1 MWSASRSVIAG
12 LVLVGLGTGLAS
24 AQRGDRRGEVQRPL
38 PEQFQAPAAPP
49 LPPEEAIK
57 TIQVAAGFR
66 LELFAAEPMVQD
78 PVAAAF
84 DEDGRLWVVEMRG
97 FMPDID
103 GRGEDEPVGRVR
115 VLEDADADGRAD
127 RASVFVE
134 GLVLPRAVCPTR
146 GGALFVSA
154 GQLWF
159 GRDTD
164 GDGRADQ
171 RELIDA
177 DYATAGNVEHQPNG
191 LLPALDNW
199 IYNAKSSWRYRCVAG
214 RWVKDKTEFR
224 GQWGISQD
232 NFGRLYYNVNFSQLH
247 ADLAPPN
254 EFSRN
259 PRYQTM
265 TGLNLAI
272 ATDQRLYPIRPN
284 TGVNRAYR
292 PGILDERGRLR
303 EFTSASAPLVYR
315 GDQFPADFVGNVFV
329 CDPAAN
335 LVKRNVVDDEGL
347 SLRAQP
353 AYPDREFLA
362 STDERFRPV
371 NLALGPDGALY
382 VVDMYRGIIQ
392 HRQFMTTHLRREIL
406 SRRLDQGIHFG
417 RIYRV
422 VHGSQ
427 PPTRAPKLSRQST
440 AELLQYLSHPNGWWR
455 DTAQRL
461 LIERGDR
468 RAIAALL
475 ALAVEGTNSLGR
487 LHALWTLE
495 GLQVRSAE
503 PRGERA
509 VLNFRP
515 LQDAELEALLRGLE
529 AAEPKVQVATVRV
542 LERLVAG
549 RPEQERA
556 VLRALDRL
564 CVGATPEV
572 LFQIALS
579 LGNLTVPEAGAR
591 LVALLAQHATDPL
604 LRDALLS
611 NPRGEELAMLREL
624 LAQPAWQASSA
635 VGQTSTPPVGQA
647 SRLPAA
653 VDQPPATEPAPA
665 TSQQPATPERQTTDP
680 LSEPGKRL
688 EPGRSQESG
697 KETGGAPD
705 PLRGAAD
712 EFTLQALASA
722 VVQSREPSAVEA
734 LLDLIAEQRGALAW
748 RRRPLL
754 QGFLENQAVL
764 EESPL
769 PLRAPPTVL
778 TEADAVADPNLLAM
792 ARQVAALVEW
802 PGHAVPRRTA
812 PRARPISDAERQ
824 VVNQGRQLYLV
835 ACSACHGLNGE
846 GVPPLAP
853 PLLNSEW
860 VLGPSDRIIRIVL
873 HGLEGPIHVNGR
885 RYAPPQILPDMPA
898 LPTFDDHQLAA
909 TLSYVRRV
917 IGRRGSIVTSEMVR
931 DTRRQWAERERPW
944 TEEELRADA
953 AAGPVSSTGGDV
965 RED

>member
-1 MWSASRSVIAG
+1 MRSISRFVIAG
-12 LVLVGLGTGLAS
+12 LVLVGLGAGLAS

-38 PEQFQAPAAPP
+38 PAQFQPPPSPP
-49 LPPEEAIK
+49 LPPEEAIQ
-57 TIQVAAGFR
+57 TLRVAEGFR

-97 FMPDID
+97 FMPDLD
-103 GRGEDEPVGRVR
+103 GQGEEDPVGRIR

-127 RASVFVE
+127 RASVFVD

-146 GGALFVSA
+146 GGALFVTA

-164 GDGRADQ
+164 GDGRADL
-171 RELIDA
+171 RELVDA

-199 IYNAKSSWRYRCVAG
+199 IYNAKSSWRYRWVAG

-224 GQWGISQD
+224 GQWGLSQD
-232 NFGRLYYNVNFSQLH
+232 NYGRLYYNVNFSQLH

-254 EFSRN
+254 YFSRN

-272 ATDQRLYPIRPN
+272 ATDQRLFPLRLN

-315 GDQFPADFVGNVFV
+315 GDQFPAAFVGNVFV

-335 LVKRNVVDDEGL
+335 LVKRNLVFDEGL
-347 SLRAQP
+347 RLRAEP
-353 AYPDREFLA
+353 AYADREFLA
-362 STDERFRPV
+362 ATDERFRPV
-371 NLALGPDGALY
+371 NLAPGPDGALY

-422 VHGSQ
+422 VPEGK
-427 PPTRAPKLSRQST
+427 RAAPAPRLSRQST
-440 AELLQYLSHPNGWWR
+440 VELLRHLAHPNGWWR

-461 LIERGDR
+461 LIERGER
-468 RAIAALL
+468 HAIPALI
-475 ALAVEGTNSLGR
+475 ALAVEGTNSLAR

-495 GLQVRSAE
+495 GLQVRAAE

-509 VLNFRP
+509 SLDFHP
-515 LQDAELEALLRGLE
+515 LAEDELRALLRGLD
-529 AAEPKVQVATVRV
+529 AADPKVLVATVRV

-556 VLRALDRL
+556 LVRALDPLRDR
-564 CVGATPEV
+564 AAPEV

-579 LGNLTVPEAGAR
+579 LGNLTVSEAGAR
-591 LVALLAQHATDPL
+591 LVDLLAQHAADPL
-604 LRDALLS
+604 LRDAILS
-611 NPRGEELAMLREL
+611 NPRGEELTMLQQL
-624 LAQPAWQASSA
+624 LAAPSWKAPPTGGEASN
-635 VGQTSTPPVGQA
+635 
-647 SRLPAA
+647 PAA
-653 VDQPPATEPAPA
+653 PPGPSPPAEHAEAPGPNPQISEPPTADKPPTTRRMPAPGREREPA
-665 TSQQPATPERQTTDP
+665 
-680 LSEPGKRL
+680 
-688 EPGRSQESG
+688 
-697 KETGGAPD
+697 
-705 PLRGAAD
+705 AAACD

-722 VVQSREPSAVEA
+722 VVQSREPAAVEA
-734 LLDLIAEQRGALAW
+734 LLDLVAEQRGALAW

-754 QGFLENQAVL
+754 LGFLENQPAL

-769 PLRAPPTVL
+769 QLRAPPAAL
-778 TEADAVADPNLLAM
+778 TEAEADADTNLVAVV
-792 ARQVAALVEW
+792 RQVAALVEW
-802 PGHAVPRRTA
+802 PGHSVPRRAA
-812 PRARPISDAERQ
+812 PRARPISEAERQ

-835 ACSACHGLNGE
+835 ACSACHGFNGE

-860 VLGPSDRIIRIVL
+860 VLGPADRILRIVL
-873 HGLEGPIHVNGR
+873 QGLEGPIHVNGQ
-885 RYAPPQILPDMPA
+885 RYAPPRILPEMPA
-898 LPTFDDHQLAA
+898 LQSFDDHQIAA

-931 DTRRQWAERERPW
+931 DTRRQWADREQPW
-944 TEEELRADA
+944 TEDELRGDTA
-953 AAGPVSSTGGDV
+953 AASDSSTDAGA